1 MRRAVSALLLLLCTS
16 PLLAAQNSR
25 FVVLAPHLVEQLY
38 SIGAGGM
45 IVGTVEHADYPAE
58 ASAIPRIGN
67 YAGLQLESI
76 LALKPDLVLFWQSG
90 SPAADI
96 SQLQRLGIRT
106 EGFEPK
112 TLDDIAA
119 DLERLGS
126 LTGQQ
131 ARASQQ
137 ARAVRSRLAA
147 LRQQYQQKKNL
158 RVFYELWDEP
168 LSTIGPGAWP
178 AQALQLCGA
187 ENIFADAAS
196 AYPQVSAEALLQRQ
210 PDLIVQP
217 VSSTEPRRLTDYT
230 TRFASLKA
238 VQLQQRAQPNADL
251 LHRATTRTLDGVAA
265 LCQLI
270 DHSRQFYAAKPD
282 TSPQPLPL
290 SR

>member
-1 MRRAVSALLLLLCTS
+1 MRRTVSTLLLLLCTS
-16 PLLAAQNSR
+16 PLLAAQSPR
-25 FVVLAPHLVEQLY
+25 LVVLAPHLVEQLY

-58 ASAIPRIGN
+58 AVTIPRVGN

-76 LALKPDLVLFWQSG
+76 LALKPDLVVFWQSG
-90 SPAADI
+90 SPAAEI

-106 EGFEPK
+106 AGFEPK
-112 TLDDIAA
+112 TLDDIAT

-126 LTGQQ
+126 LTNQQ
-131 ARASQQ
+131 AQASQQ
-137 ARAVRSRLAA
+137 ASAVRSRLAA
-147 LRQQYQQKKNL
+147 LRQLYQQKKTV

-178 AQALQLCGA
+178 LQALQLCGA
-187 ENIFADAAS
+187 ENIFADAS
-196 AYPQVSAEALLQRQ
+196 GAYPLVSAEALLQRQ

-217 VSSTEPRRLTDYT
+217 ISTTEPRRLTDYSS
-230 TRFASLKA
+230 RFSSLKA

-251 LHRATTRTLDGVAA
+251 LHRATIRTLDGVAE

-270 DHSRQFYAAKPD
+270 DRSRQFYATKSGA
-282 TSPQPLPL
+282 SPQPLPQ
-290 SR
+290 